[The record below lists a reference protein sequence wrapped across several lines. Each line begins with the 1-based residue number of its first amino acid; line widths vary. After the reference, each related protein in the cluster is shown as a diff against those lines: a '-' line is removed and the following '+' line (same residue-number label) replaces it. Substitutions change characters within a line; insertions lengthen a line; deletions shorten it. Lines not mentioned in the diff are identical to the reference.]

1 MDEVLNALDDRWD
14 SMADYMMEEIMTGA
28 DSLGN
33 KELLESR
40 IRSYRH
46 QRNLAYNELVGIKQ

>member
-14 SMADYMMEEIMTGA
+14 PMPDYTMEEIMTGA

-40 IRSYRH
+40 IRSYEHLR
-46 QRNLAYNELVGIKQ
+46 QSGIQ